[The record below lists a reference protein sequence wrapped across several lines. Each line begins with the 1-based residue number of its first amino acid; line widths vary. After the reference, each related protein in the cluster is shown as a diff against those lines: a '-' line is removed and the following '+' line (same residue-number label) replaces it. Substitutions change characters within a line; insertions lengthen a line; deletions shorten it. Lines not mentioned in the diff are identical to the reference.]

1 MSLRLKN
8 LSKRKQINNVAE
20 ATIPKQEEIVVTR
33 NKAIYELGEF
43 YGIEREMVDNT
54 IAEEEEA
61 VASIDIALNNF
72 IDILKDR
79 SNVDDTEAFDVV
91 EPIIETNTFD
101 KSLQSPIA
109 IIMTNNDQ
117 S

>member
-20 ATIPKQEEIVVTR
+20 ATIPKIIHDVDANMQEEIVVTR

-91 EPIIETNTFD
+91 EPIWNWSE
-101 KSLQSPIA
+101 L
-109 IIMTNNDQ
+109 
-117 S
+117 